1 MLPREL
7 AYLQDRLTEL
17 DLQCKTLD
25 TARQIKKVREDIAV
39 RQMEANYLMERH
51 DLSSVPITCKVT
63 QDNAS
68 SRSSYSFHKWLDHA
82 VADAGITDVSVA
94 DEYRSLQECG
104 FKNCH
109 EHLRVQLA
117 DQLSYA
123 LEQTMPLS
131 GNYAGTSPLQDYIIE
146 QRVDRILDSALSA
159 EGMSFTAHSEDNFEG
174 VAAGLDNPVTHIP
187 SDDDDDVLIPSSS
200 HSPSPGM

>member
-1 MLPREL
+1 MNSKLDTFTKDDAEAYLRMLPREL

-25 TARQIKKVREDIAV
+25 TARQIKKVREDIAA
-39 RQMEANYLMERH
+39 RQMEALYLIERH
-51 DLSSVPITCKVT
+51 NLNGVPITCKAT

-68 SRSSYSFHKWLDHA
+68 SRSPCSFHEWLDHA
-82 VADAGITDVSVA
+82 VAAAGITNASVA
-94 DEYRSLQECG
+94 DEYQSLQECG

-109 EHLRVQLA
+109 DHLRGQLV

-146 QRVDRILDSALSA
+146 QRVDSILDSALPA
-159 EGMSFTAHSEDNFEG
+159 EEIKSDP
-174 VAAGLDNPVTHIP
+174 LDCKA
-187 SDDDDDVLIPSSS
+187 PSS
-200 HSPSPGM
+200 PLLRG